1 MEMLQ
6 GDKFPSEITQAN
18 LDEFLSK
25 EPKFPKLSTKIHD
38 TTPVQEFLSGKNC
51 LTGVSITIIC
61 VLVQFKIKQFVHRAR
76 DGGNTNFATVAM
88 CVNFISIKVVRH
100 P

>member
-6 GDKFPSEITQAN
+6 GDKFPAEITQTN

-25 EPKFPKLSTKIHD
+25 EPKFPKLTTKIHD

-51 LTGVSITIIC
+51 LTGVSE
-61 VLVQFKIKQFVHRAR
+61 IKSFF
-76 DGGNTNFATVAM
+76 FAQISQKKFFHFSKTK
-88 CVNFISIKVVRH
+88 FIGHWMVEI
-100 P
+100 